1 MSFYVLFGCLNNH
14 YNEEI
19 AENIG
24 KSKLIHKKLYQL
36 LNWYCY
42 IHFYK
47 KKYIMDVV
55 GSIIPLKKVFKGI
68 LKQQEPVYCVDE
80 NQR

>member
-1 MSFYVLFGCLNNH
+1 
-14 YNEEI
+14 
-19 AENIG
+19 
-24 KSKLIHKKLYQL
+24 
-36 LNWYCY
+36 
-42 IHFYK
+42 
-47 KKYIMDVV
+47 MDVV